1 MTIMTTFSSTVQLK
15 RHTRVERVRIFGE
28 RVQLFFERVHIYCR
42 TRSTGDTNAC
52 FIKTRTHAHTK
63 RKLIN

>member
-1 MTIMTTFSSTVQLK
+1 MQLK
-15 RHTRVERVRIFGE
+15 RRTRVERVLIFGE
-28 RVQLFFERVHIYCR
+28 RVQFIFERVHIYCR
-42 TRSTGDTNAC
+42 TRSTGERNAC

>member
-1 MTIMTTFSSTVQLK
+1 MQLK

-42 TRSTGDTNAC
+42 TRSTGDTNAW
-52 FIKTRTHAHTK
+52 FIKTKTRTHAHTK